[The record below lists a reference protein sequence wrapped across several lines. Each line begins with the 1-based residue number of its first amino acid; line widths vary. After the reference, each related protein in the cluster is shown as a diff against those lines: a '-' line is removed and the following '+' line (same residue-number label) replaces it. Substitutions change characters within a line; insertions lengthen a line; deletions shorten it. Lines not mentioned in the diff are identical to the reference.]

1 MKAQD
6 TIKTQKKMSAD
17 LLDQAQK
24 LRQKEL
30 SLSAA
35 LKKLEAGKDAAILRK
50 DGKKF
55 FGLNKSVNIH
65 TKLILETRTK
75 LKSVENQILISM
87 GNLKDAM
94 ATINKQS
101 GGSLQIRSLPKP
113 TWHRTASVVQNK
125 YKLTLVSTI
134 QTLAKTQALYTA
146 SVEHTDKMS
155 LALRAKT
162 SAAIVS
168 LKRDIEFL
176 FKQFLKASERVYSLS
191 LRFPLNYK
199 NAKQRAYALKHN
211 KVPNNLTKKIK
222 NSILN
227 KRRQIAVM
235 KAASMALAK
244 KAKAVKVQVKGTR
257 KMHRKIAEKAK
268 IAEIKAEQVLSILK
282 KAAPLAKEVT
292 VAKLVQKKTG
302 KKVSVNSNVV
312 VKSKTNKKVVISG
325 KKIPMTRAQKNM
337 SNNQRIRE
345 NVRVKVLK
353 RNKAKVHK
361 LQNKATKAEKVLASK
376 QKMANLSRARL
387 AKLVAEEKSFETKQS
402 ELKKR
407 MKALSSE
414 INKIKNDD
422 FNYAKIENKTK
433 IPGTTRKFAQA
444 TKAKFVSFKKI
455 LAK

>member
-1 MKAQD
+1 M
-6 TIKTQKKMSAD
+6 KTQKKMSAD

-24 LRQKEL
+24 LRQKEI

-35 LKKLEAGKDAAILRK
+35 LKKFEAGKDAAILRK

-55 FGLNKSVNIH
+55 FNLNKSFNTH
-65 TKLILETRTK
+65 TKLILETRSK

-94 ATINKQS
+94 STINKQS
-101 GGSLQIRSLPKP
+101 GGSLHIRSLPKRN
-113 TWHRTASVVQNK
+113 WHKTARIVENK
-125 YKLTLVSTI
+125 YKLTLVKTI
-134 QTLAKTQALYTA
+134 QTLARTQALYTA
-146 SVEHTDKMS
+146 SVDHTDEMS

-162 SAAIVS
+162 SAAIVG

-199 NAKQRAYALKHN
+199 TAKQRAYALKHN
-211 KVPNNLTKKIK
+211 KVPNHLTKNIK
-222 NSILN
+222 NSILH
-227 KRRQIAVM
+227 KKRQIAVM
-235 KAASMALAK
+235 KAASIALAK
-244 KAKAVKVQVKGTR
+244 KAIAVKVQVKGTR
-257 KMHRKIAEKAK
+257 KMHDKIAEKAK
-268 IAEIKAEQVLSILK
+268 IAEIKAEQVLSTLK

-302 KKVSVNSNVV
+302 KKVSVKSNNVI
-312 VKSKTNKKVVISG
+312 KSKTNKKNVIKR

-337 SNNQRIRE
+337 SNNMRKRE
-345 NVRVKVLK
+345 NAQVKVLN
-353 RNKAKVHK
+353 RNKAKVLK
-361 LQNKATKAEKVLASK
+361 LQNKAAKAKKVHASK
-376 QKMANLSRARL
+376 QKIANHSRARL
-387 AKLVAEEKSFETKQS
+387 AKLVAEEKLFETKQS

-422 FNYAKIENKTK
+422 VNYA
-433 IPGTTRKFAQA
+433 
-444 TKAKFVSFKKI
+444 
-455 LAK
+455 